1 MKIHKKGKFF
11 FAQANDIM
19 GYCAIYMNDC
29 VNSTAFIT
37 LIAVAPEYQ
46 KMKVGYNLLNV
57 SLNEAKS
64 YGMTSCV
71 LEVKKTNQKA
81 IGFYKSN
88 GFVFL
93 SEKKESFFMVK
104 KLY

>member
-11 FAQANDIM
+11 FAEANDIM
-19 GYCAIYMNDC
+19 GYCAIYLNDC
-29 VNSTAFIT
+29 DNNTAFIT

-46 KMKVGYNLLNV
+46 KKKVGYNLLNV
-57 SLNEAKS
+57 SLNEAQN

-71 LEVKKTNQKA
+71 LEVKKTNQNA

-88 GFVFL
+88 GFVFH
-93 SEKKESFFMVK
+93 SEKNESFYMVK
-104 KLY
+104 EFC